1 MQKRPTKSVF
11 AFSILALITEYIVLA
26 SGGNTTGSF
35 AFELI

>member
-1 MQKRPTKSVF
+1 MQNRPAKSVF
-11 AFSILALITEYIVLA
+11 ASDTLALITEYIVLA